1 MHGWQRG
8 LLLCLCLL
16 SPLAMAAEVIEN
28 FAVRL
33 QVQRD
38 GNLLVTE
45 RITVQA
51 EGEQIKRGIYRDLP
65 VRYTLP
71 TGLQQSSPIILLDAL
86 RDGQTERV
94 RLEEN
99 GTWVRYYLGSAD
111 RLLQPGRYE
120 YELRY
125 RVERPLLHHS
135 TTDELY
141 WNVTGNGWGF
151 PIQQASVEVQL
162 PSGARMGQFA
172 GAARRLP
179 APGQHAAIAG
189 VSGADRGG
197 GLAGGFGHAA
207 RFCRTQRRVAER

>member
-16 SPLAMAAEVIEN
+16 SPLAMSAEVIEN

-71 TGLQQSSPIILLDAL
+71 
-86 RDGQTERV
+86 
-94 RLEEN
+94 
-99 GTWVRYYLGSAD
+99 D
-111 RLLQPGRYE
+111 RK
-120 YELRY
+120 
-125 RVERPLLHHS
+125 
-135 TTDELY
+135 
-141 WNVTGNGWGF
+141 
-151 PIQQASVEVQL
+151 SVV
-162 PSGARMGQFA
+162 
-172 GAARRLP
+172 
-179 APGQHAAIAG
+179 
-189 VSGADRGG
+189 
-197 GLAGGFGHAA
+197 
-207 RFCRTQRRVAER
+207 